1 MVVESH
7 ITYNKEIQEGDEVD
21 INLTYCDHEKRL
33 LNKLEIIHK
42 KKYLA
47 ATIEALILYV
57 DLDKRKIIE
66 F

>member
-21 INLTYCDHEKRL
+21 INLTYCDH
-33 LNKLEIIHK
+33 K
-42 KKYLA
+42 K
-47 ATIEALILYV
+47 
-57 DLDKRKIIE
+57 D